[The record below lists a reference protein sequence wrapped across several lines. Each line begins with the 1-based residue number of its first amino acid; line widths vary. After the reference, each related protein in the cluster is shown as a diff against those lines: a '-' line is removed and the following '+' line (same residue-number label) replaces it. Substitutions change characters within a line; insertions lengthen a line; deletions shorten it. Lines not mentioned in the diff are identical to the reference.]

1 MTELLNKTKEQENF
15 KKIKNIKLIDRLDYT
30 NQNTFKIDVKNP
42 TRKLQFQ
49 SYKQNYVPET
59 VEYKNTIVFAVVV
72 VLLLI
77 SAVFNNTF
85 SRNLDINLVNFF
97 ATCKNFLVDNTTAPY
112 VVTIGEYGNFAIAKE
127 EAKDLLPKLR
137 QLDIKEI
144 SPGVYTF
151 EISRFNSKKKAY
163 KLAKELI
170 RDDVSSVHVRYLP
183 N

>member
-1 MTELLNKTKEQENF
+1 MKELLNKTK
-15 KKIKNIKLIDRLDYT
+15 NIKLVDRLDYT
-30 NQNTFKIDVKNP
+30 NQNEFKVDVSNP
-42 TRKLQFQ
+42 ARKLRFQ
-49 SYKQNYVPET
+49 TYKQNIYLPE
-59 VEYKNTIVFAVVV
+59 VAGHKNTIVFSVVIA
-72 VLLLI
+72 LLLI
-77 SAVFNNTF
+77 SALFNNTF
-85 SRNLDINLVNFF
+85 SRNLDTQLMNFF
-97 ATCKNFLVDNTTAPY
+97 ANCQSFLVDNTTAPY

-170 RDDVSSVHVRYLP
+170 RDDLGSVHVRYLP
-183 N
+183 NQ